1 MNSLSTK
8 FKTLVLLALIGGF
21 TFQCEKKEDN
31 QDTVTIAALAALTT
45 SAGDCS
51 VSASGK
57 ATINTWTTDITGTTS
72 GTISKLGSVPVV
84 GHTTAAIKLTSDAS
98 TTLGVNGSAFIIVYK
113 ADACPLSTSNLAS
126 TPSNFSI
133 SGASDSSSEF
143 PSSYKITNSTAT
155 ITFNGTSGSGG
166 YYVFIYAI
174 PRNGQSAAVNYTFS
188 P

>member
-1 MNSLSTK
+1 MKSLLNKTK
-8 FKTLVLLALIGGF
+8 LLIVLGLIAGL
-21 TFQCEKKEDN
+21 TFQCEKKKEEDL
-31 QDTVTIAALAALTT
+31 TPIIALAALTT

-57 ATINTWTTDITGTTS
+57 ATINTWTTDVTGTTA

-98 TTLGVNGSAFIIVYK
+98 TILTVNGSAFIIIYK
-113 ADACPLSTSNLAS
+113 ASACPLTTSNVAA

-133 SGASDSSSEF
+133 ATATDSNSEF
-143 PSSYKITNSTAT
+143 PSSYKITNQTAT
-155 ITFNGTSGSGG
+155 ITFNGAQGAGD

-174 PRNGQSAAVNYTFS
+174 PRNGQSAAVNYTFT